1 MALYHDFKFFWIK
14 NQVIMF
20 LLSVC
25 RKNQEQKVI
34 RFQISK
40 PHKNVKECKIGGVIN
55 YIYFCRL
62 YDNQ

>member
-40 PHKNVKECKIGGVIN
+40 PHKNVKECKIGGGGN
-55 YIYFCRL
+55 
-62 YDNQ
+62 